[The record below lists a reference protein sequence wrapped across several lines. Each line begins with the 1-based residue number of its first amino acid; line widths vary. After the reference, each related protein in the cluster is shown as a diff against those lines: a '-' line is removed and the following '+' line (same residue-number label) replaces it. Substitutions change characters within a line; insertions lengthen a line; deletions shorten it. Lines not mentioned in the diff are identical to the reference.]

1 MSVYAMYPPQVSRNL
16 MTLIGSHDTPRFL
29 TLCKGDAALV
39 RLAATVQLGWPGAP
53 MVYYGDELGMT
64 GGADPMNRKGMA
76 WPTAN
81 AGNGMLP
88 FLQADDRRPQRQR
101 GAPVGRSVR
110 PEWPTT
116 PNGPSPSPAP
126 WATTPPPSPST
137 GAPRPRRFPSRFP
150 PALRGEGSP
159 RRPDRTALRRRH
171 DPIPG
176 SRTEDGRGSR
186 PGRWPQSCLQI
197 PLLRKAPMKKAFTL
211 IELLVVI
218 AIIAILAAI
227 LFPVFAQAKNAAKK
241 TADLSNLKQNMT
253 ATLIY
258 SNDSDDIL
266 PPSREYEPYVF
277 AARVLP
283 YTKSRALF
291 RNPAS
296 SSPEGT
302 IQRKQ
307 AANGGPYITD
317 PSYACVG
324 LGPSTK
330 TVKEYYN
337 DVYPPL
343 DYEVNKFIFGYI
355 NGVCDN
361 GNGSFETGPDA
372 TSGSANTQGVTGVGP
387 DYGRMEL
394 YKPLKGGPLVR
405 FPDLGSPVP
414 WQQPR
419 PVLGRGV
426 QRLLQRSFERRAHG
440 RARPELRDESA
451 PTGPQ
456 RRRDGLQ
463 QLQHCGRGF

>member
-1 MSVYAMYPPQVSRNL
+1 
-16 MTLIGSHDTPRFL
+16 
-29 TLCKGDAALV
+29 
-39 RLAATVQLGWPGAP
+39 
-53 MVYYGDELGMT
+53 
-64 GGADPMNRKGMA
+64 
-76 WPTAN
+76 
-81 AGNGMLP
+81 
-88 FLQADDRRPQRQR
+88 
-101 GAPVGRSVR
+101 
-110 PEWPTT
+110 
-116 PNGPSPSPAP
+116 
-126 WATTPPPSPST
+126 
-137 GAPRPRRFPSRFP
+137 
-150 PALRGEGSP
+150 
-159 RRPDRTALRRRH
+159 
-171 DPIPG
+171 
-176 SRTEDGRGSR
+176 
-186 PGRWPQSCLQI
+186 
-197 PLLRKAPMKKAFTL
+197 MKKAFTL

-258 SNDSDDIL
+258 SNDADDIL

-317 PSYACVG
+317 PNYACVG

-387 DYGRMEL
+387 DYGRMNFTSPSKVVL
-394 YKPLKGGPLVR
+394 WYDFPISGLQYPGNNLVPFWGAGFKGY
-405 FPDLGSPVP
+405 FN
-414 WQQPR
+414 
-419 PVLGRGV
+419 GRSNVAHMDGHA
-426 QRLLQRSFERRAHG
+426 QNYAMNRLLPGLNADAMGYNNCSTAGEGLTAPDNAWNG
-440 RARPELRDESA
+440 SGGCNGKSYNWWGTNYASPEN
-451 PTGPQ
+451 Q
-456 RRRDGLQ
+456 
-463 QLQHCGRGF
+463 